1 MLFFLL
7 ATAIFTLAHS
17 THFALLMSLLMLLLL
32 KFVHPLFVHYQ
43 CALSTYDYGF
53 IIGQNIYKIWVN

>member
-1 MLFFLL
+1 
-7 ATAIFTLAHS
+7 
-17 THFALLMSLLMLLLL
+17 MLLLL

-53 IIGQNIYKIWVN
+53 IIGQNISKILGKLHFTSPLPKFTPYLHFNL